1 MLKTVSAFSNII
13 GALVYKGTWD
23 ASTNNPFLQSGVGA
37 KGDYYYVSVA
47 GSTNLDGITDWQ
59 VGDFAAFNGTAWQ
72 KIDNTDLVQSV
83 NGQTGIVVLTAA
95 NVGAVSNTTYV
106 NASGLLTGGGQ
117 LTGNVTIGLTSVP
130 AANITG
136 LGTMATQNANA
147 VSITGGNISVTN
159 ETAVLTTTD
168 NVVIKTLT
176 GYVYANNTA
185 NATASTTI
193 PVASVSGAVPNT
205 VNVLTSGL
213 LSGGGALTGNVTI
226 SLTSV
231 PSGNVTGLGTMATQ
245 NANSVTIT
253 GGTINSTTFYTANIQ
268 SVSPTFPNS
277 YLTNSAVTIGNTSV
291 SLGGSITSIGNLT
304 LTNVTISNVA
314 TTFPNSFLSN
324 SSVVIGNTSVSLG
337 STVTTFGN
345 VTLNNVT
352 INNVAT
358 TFPNSFL
365 SNSSATI
372 GNTTVT
378 LGSTVSSIGNLTLA
392 FANITSVAATFP
404 NSYLSNSSL
413 TIGNTSVSLGGT
425 ATSIGNLTLAN
436 VTISSGNANLNT
448 ANISYN
454 GASSNIG
461 SLSVGGAANITA
473 DTGLIASFVGNATT
487 YSYVAVQNKNTGNTS
502 YGSYSLYNELGNVY
516 ADIGMNGSTYSYTAA
531 GFPNNAFS
539 SPNATFIQTGGGD
552 LAIGTNQANA
562 IHFIANGSSSTSDAM
577 TINANNTVTINAV
590 GTTFPNSF
598 LSNSSTTLGNTA
610 LTLGSTTTSVGNLTL
625 SNVTITSGSISN
637 IAIGAAITTK
647 NANYNAT
654 SSDETILG
662 NASTSNITITLPTAV
677 GATGKTYVVKKID
690 SSANTVTIATTS
702 SQTIDGT
709 LTRVFSN
716 QYTGAQVQTDGSN
729 WYILAWIDGRN
740 GTAGTF

>member
-23 ASTNNPFLQSGVGA
+23 ASTNNPFLQSGVGN

-130 AANITG
+130 ASNITG

-159 ETAVLTTTD
+159 TTSVLTITD

-193 PVASVSGAVPNT
+193 PVANVSGAVPNT

-245 NANSVTIT
+245 NANAVVIT

-291 SLGGSITSIGNLT
+291 SLGGTITSVGNLT
-304 LTNVTISNVA
+304 LTNVTVSNVA

-324 SSVVIGNTSVSLG
+324 SSVTIGNTSVSLG
-337 STVTTFGN
+337 STVSTFGN

-365 SNSSATI
+365 SNSSTTL
-372 GNTTVT
+372 GNTTLT
-378 LGSTVSSIGNLTLA
+378 LGSTTTSVGNLTLA
-392 FANITSVAATFP
+392 FANISSVSATFP
-404 NSYLSNSSL
+404 NSYLSNSSV

-425 ATSIGNLTLAN
+425 ATSI
-436 VTISSGNANLNT
+436 
-448 ANISYN
+448 
-454 GASSNIG
+454 
-461 SLSVGGAANITA
+461 
-473 DTGLIASFVGNATT
+473 
-487 YSYVAVQNKNTGNTS
+487 
-502 YGSYSLYNELGNVY
+502 
-516 ADIGMNGSTYSYTAA
+516 
-531 GFPNNAFS
+531 
-539 SPNATFIQTGGGD
+539 
-552 LAIGTNQANA
+552 
-562 IHFIANGSSSTSDAM
+562 
-577 TINANNTVTINAV
+577 
-590 GTTFPNSF
+590 
-598 LSNSSTTLGNTA
+598 
-610 LTLGSTTTSVGNLTL
+610 GNLTL

-647 NANYNAT
+647 NANYSAT

-690 SSANTVTIATTS
+690 SSANTVTMATTS